1 MTNYEVT
8 IQEGKNYVA
17 RIYKPILTEEE
28 NKKREENIK
37 AALVQFAKEKRS
49 RNV

>member
-37 AALVQFAKEKRS
+37 AAIVKFYKETRGKKQ
-49 RNV
+49 